1 MRLNRAFI
9 VAALLLLG
17 ASSIRADGVS
27 SNDPRIIIG
36 KGVDSKPVGQSFLV
50 PVDISG
56 GGVGDFDNGSATQNI
71 IELIFRAQLNKK
83 DTVTCAPDVFF
94 GECTVTSDRGNKVTI
109 TFSDPLNG
117 GIPPGADFFVG
128 LDDMG
133 KKTGGWKQDGV
144 KDLQAQA
151 VFATVPEP
159 GTFLLLLSGI
169 GSIWLSRKRRSSPE
183 TDV

>member
-1 MRLNRAFI
+1 MRLDRVFI
-9 VAALLLLG
+9 VSAFLLLG
-17 ASSIRADGVS
+17 AASIRADGVNS
-27 SNDPRIIIG
+27 SDPRIIIG
-36 KGVDSKPVGQSFLV
+36 KGADSKPVGQSFLV
-50 PVDISG
+50 PVDQSS
-56 GGVGDFDNGSATQNI
+56 GGVGDFDNDSATQNI
-71 IELIFRAQLNKK
+71 IELIFTAHLNKK

-94 GECTVTSDRGNKVTI
+94 GECTVTRGKGNMVTI

-117 GIPPGADFFVG
+117 GIPPGGDFFVG
-128 LDDMG
+128 LDDVG

-183 TDV
+183 ADV